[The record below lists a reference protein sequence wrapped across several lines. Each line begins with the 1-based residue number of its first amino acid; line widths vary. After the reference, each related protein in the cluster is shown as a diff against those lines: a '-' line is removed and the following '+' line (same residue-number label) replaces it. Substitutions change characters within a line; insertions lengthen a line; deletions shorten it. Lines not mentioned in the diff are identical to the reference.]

1 MPIFFSFDFSL
12 APPVHPRNSSRSY
25 HQNAPVV
32 TSSTGFVASEATTP
46 TSGAP
51 LGCRL
56 AELAK
61 EPHSIDEVISSNELI
76 NHCLNT
82 RNSHFNHSGVIYSNA
97 QSESIQTNSSYDTVR
112 PINLSPANLRSNFL
126 VSRPSLPLETSVND
140 DQISHVHYPRH
151 HSCEENYSQPTS
163 EYRKL
168 SLINGSSQFIGDN
181 NSNNNAQ
188 EHFSPSRLTP
198 SPIIFSP
205 VSDRSDNNSTAIPPS
220 LLENHQNI
228 IASPIIPPSTTTSS
242 NNSDVDPI
250 HRSDGQQEN
259 SRSVSPICSSLL
271 LPPPVPWNLDLT
283 TSENYDNKPFGLL
296 SPTHH
301 LDFDSFG
308 VSEMTNS
315 NTYAFSTFDSDCL
328 AWMRLSIY
336 DVTNHLTEDMNNS
349 SELQLPNLDTLS
361 RPCVHHWVD
370 IFNSNPLGLRLN
382 FVDDSC
388 RLAGTLRIYIN
399 LIKPVKMSLRRTLDM
414 FPSSATA
421 SPEPN
426 SPTKVNLNES
436 GDENNA
442 VPTPPRLVSF
452 FLPRGTSKVVYVTS
466 STTSANAIQ
475 SLLDRFHIQESARK
489 FALYEHTLEGSSIS
503 ARKLSTTECPLL
515 LLLNWVRI
523 STNREQFLELLK
535 QKRIVLQENDTC
547 DIEAEIHNTLDILPV
562 YNLFVSMGKE

>member
-1 MPIFFSFDFSL
+1 MSSL
-12 APPVHPRNSSRSY
+12 LC
-25 HQNAPVV
+25 
-32 TSSTGFVASEATTP
+32 E
-46 TSGAP
+46 
-51 LGCRL
+51 L
-56 AELAK
+56 ELA
-61 EPHSIDEVISSNELI
+61 NEI
-76 NHCLNT
+76 
-82 RNSHFNHSGVIYSNA
+82 
-97 QSESIQTNSSYDTVR
+97 
-112 PINLSPANLRSNFL
+112 
-126 VSRPSLPLETSVND
+126 
-140 DQISHVHYPRH
+140 
-151 HSCEENYSQPTS
+151 
-163 EYRKL
+163 
-168 SLINGSSQFIGDN
+168 
-181 NSNNNAQ
+181 
-188 EHFSPSRLTP
+188 
-198 SPIIFSP
+198 P
-205 VSDRSDNNSTAIPPS
+205 VSICYGINTDYLTA
-220 LLENHQNI
+220 HQDV

-250 HRSDGQQEN
+250 HRADEQHQN
-259 SRSVSPICSSLL
+259 SRSVSPTCCSSLL

-283 TSENYDNKPFGLL
+283 TSEVNETTPSLFVNNSNDMILRNDYYQGKIDIGYKFNDGLFNGDTTQQHACKNVDNNNHSRCRSKDSLLSDDINFLNNSCNTHHNYPNYDNKPLGLL
-296 SPTHH
+296 SPSHH
-301 LDFDSFG
+301 LNFDSFEI
-308 VSEMTNS
+308 SEMTNS

-328 AWMRLSIY
+328 AWMRLTVH
-336 DVTNHLTEDMNNS
+336 DVTNNTNEDMNNS

-426 SPTKVNLNES
+426 SPTKLNLNEN

-489 FALYEHTLEGSSIS
+489 FALYEHTLEDSSIS
-503 ARKLSTTECPLL
+503 ARKLTTTECPLL

-535 QKRIVLQENDTC
+535 QKRIVLQENDAC
-547 DIEAEIHNTLDILPV
+547 DIEWKDFTTAELTNFLRILDKEECEYRNAILYQYNLLRNQLEQRMKQLAEMHNTRDILPV
-562 YNLFVSMGKE
+562 YNPFFLWEKNNAVPFTNAYIHFFLL